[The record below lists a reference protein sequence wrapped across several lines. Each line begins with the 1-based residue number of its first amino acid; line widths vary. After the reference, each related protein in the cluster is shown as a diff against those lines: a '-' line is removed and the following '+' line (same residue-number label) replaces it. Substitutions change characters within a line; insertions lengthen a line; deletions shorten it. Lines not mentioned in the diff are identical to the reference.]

1 MLRSFS
7 EFKFYQSFRVP
18 VEEADE
24 IRFLVEITN
33 ENGDAE
39 YIDDAKLVD
48 VSVNGVGFTSK
59 KRLAVGDDLRI
70 SIHFKRVHLDL
81 DSQIVRS
88 FSGGVSEE
96 MALLYGAEF
105 EEGDN
110 EEIRRFLELYIHSFS
125 PDRLKDSMVEMALTN
140 RYSSAAEG
148 LEMFSLLI
156 SLFKDMTDFAEKSD
170 FVGNVLEEVTRAMN
184 AQRSLVFLVNPE
196 TNELELYAAYGMEK
210 KLLKFDYRKGIAG
223 SVFTTGVA
231 INLDALSD
239 SSRMSPEL
247 DELIGHKTKSIICN
261 PITNREDKV
270 IGVVE
275 VINKRNDERFNNEDE
290 KTMKVVS
297 LVFSSVFHNFNPIS
311 NESTIRKFSG
321 PSDRQHV
328 MIGKSK
334 AIVNLRNAIV
344 RLKDLDSPIYIYG
357 EPGTGKSL
365 FSRIIHYEGKRGLN
379 PYFEINCGGHDEA
392 YVEKMLLGG
401 DEPSKL
407 VSCQKGSVLIH
418 EIHHLPLRLQEML
431 YQILDKGII
440 PGSNRDGG
448 SGVPLDVRIAV
459 TSTKSLDKLVAEG
472 KFNKN
477 LYEILVKSYLHIP
490 PLKKREEDVK
500 ELINYFLKIECKAHG
515 LLLKSFAPSV
525 MKLFY
530 EYEWP
535 GNVKELRSCVERAI
549 VYNPKSHVISN
560 INNMA
565 TPLFDNSKVGQ
576 RLFEEIPHASDS
588 SIVLKDRISVI
599 ERQIILTEI
608 KRNNGNKSKAARE
621 MGISREALRKKLM
634 LSQEILDAL
643 EGYKTQQQQEQADK
657 EKKVA

>member
-33 ENGDAE
+33 ENGDSE
-39 YIDDAKLVD
+39 YIEDAKLVD
-48 VSVNGVGFTSK
+48 VSVNGVGFTTK
-59 KRLAVGDDLRI
+59 RRLAVDDDLRI

-81 DSQIVRS
+81 DSRIVRA
-88 FSGGVSEE
+88 FSSGVNED

-105 EEGDN
+105 EEEGN
-110 EEIRRFLELYIHSFS
+110 EEIRKFLELYIHSFS

-170 FVGNVLEEVTRAMN
+170 FVENVLEEVTRAMN

-247 DELIGHKTKSIICN
+247 DALIGHKTKSIICN

-275 VINKRNDERFNNEDE
+275 VINKRNDERFNTEDE

-297 LVFSSVFHNFNPIS
+297 LVFSSVFHNYNPIS

-334 AIVNLRNAIV
+334 AIVNLRNSIV
-344 RLKDLDSPIYIYG
+344 RLKDLDSPVYING
-357 EPGTGKSL
+357 ETGVGKTL
-365 FSRIIHYEGKRGLN
+365 LSRIIHYEGKRGLN
-379 PYFEINCGGHDEA
+379 PYFEINCGGHDES
-392 YVEKMLLGG
+392 YIEKMLFGIPG
-401 DEPSKL
+401 VEPSKID
-407 VSCQKGSVLIH
+407 VCQNGSLLIH
-418 EIHHLPLRLQEML
+418 EIHNLSFNFQQRLLEIFEKGVLP
-431 YQILDKGII
+431 
-440 PGSNRDGG
+440 S
-448 SGVPLDVRIAV
+448 
-459 TSTKSLDKLVAEG
+459 STKNELIDIRIIVSSTKNLEKLVAEG
-472 KFNKN
+472 RFNRA
-477 LYEILVKSYLHIP
+477 LYEILTKSFIYIP
-490 PLKKREEDVK
+490 PLRKRDDDIK
-500 ELINYFLKIECKAHG
+500 DLINYFLKIECKAHG

-525 MKLFY
+525 MKLFL

-535 GNVKELRSCVERAI
+535 GNVKELRSCIERSV

-560 INNMA
+560 VNNMS

-576 RLFEEIPHASDS
+576 RMFEDIPFASDS
-588 SIVLKDRISVI
+588 SIVLKDRLSVI
-599 ERQIILTEI
+599 ERQIIMTEI

-643 EGYKTQQQQEQADK
+643 DGYKSQKEQADK
-657 EKKVA
+657 EKEAA